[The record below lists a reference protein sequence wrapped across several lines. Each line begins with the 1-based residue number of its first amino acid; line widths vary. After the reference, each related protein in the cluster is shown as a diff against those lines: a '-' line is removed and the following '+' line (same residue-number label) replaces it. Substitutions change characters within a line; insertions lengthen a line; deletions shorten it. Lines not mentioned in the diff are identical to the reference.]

1 MKFRNIVKSYAWVV
15 VLMAFLVVFPIFI
28 PSLNFMN
35 IMSEILI
42 MAIFALSLNLLIGY
56 TGLVSFGHAAF
67 FAIGSYTVGIILQ
80 KYSISIFW
88 ALICGMALAGIA
100 ALLIGFFVTR
110 LTAIYFSF
118 LTLAFGQIIYTIIVK
133 WEGLT
138 GGDPGLVG
146 GIPRPPLD
154 LFGWVIDMQSPVSLY
169 YLIVVMF
176 LISTIIIK
184 IITDSPFGWIMRAI
198 RENSERINFLGIN
211 VRRFQ
216 IIIFTISG
224 IFTALAGGLVALHV
238 SGAYSD
244 HAYWS
249 KSAEPIFMIMV
260 GGMRVF
266 AGPIL
271 GAFIVTELSAYV
283 NKFVGLWG
291 LIFGGFLIAYL
302 MISREGILD
311 VIQAKWKSRVK
322 SNAN

>member
-1 MKFRNIVKSYAWVV
+1 MRIGNILKSYAWII
-15 VLMAFLVVFPIFI
+15 LLTIFLVFAPIFI

-67 FAIGSYTVGIILQ
+67 FAIGSYSVGILLQ
-80 KYSISIFW
+80 RYSISIFL
-88 ALICGMALAGIA
+88 ALLCGMILAGIV
-100 ALLIGFFVTR
+100 ALIIGYFVTR

-133 WEGLT
+133 WESLT
-138 GGDPGLVG
+138 GGDQGLVG
-146 GIPRPPLD
+146 GIPRPPID
-154 LFGWVIDMQSPVSLY
+154 IFGWIIDMKSPMSLY
-169 YLIVVMF
+169 YLIVIMF
-176 LISTIIIK
+176 CLSTIIIK

-198 RENSERINFLGIN
+198 RENTERIKFLGIN

-224 IFTALAGGLVALHV
+224 VFTGLAGGLVALHV

-260 GGMRVF
+260 GGLRVF

-271 GAFIVTELSAYV
+271 GSFIITELSAYV

-291 LIFGGFLIAYL
+291 LIFGGFLIVYL

-311 VIQAKWKSRVK
+311 VLQSRWRNRVK
-322 SNAN
+322 SINK

>member
-1 MKFRNIVKSYAWVV
+1 
-15 VLMAFLVVFPIFI
+15 
-28 PSLNFMN
+28 
-35 IMSEILI
+35 MSEILI

-80 KYSISIFW
+80 KYSISIFL
-88 ALICGMALAGIA
+88 ALICGMALAGVA
-100 ALLIGFFVTR
+100 ALIIGYFVTR

-133 WEGLT
+133 WESLT
-138 GGDPGLVG
+138 GGDQGLVG

-154 LFGWVIDMQSPVSLY
+154 LFGWVIDMKSPVSLY

-176 LISTIIIK
+176 FISTIIIK

-211 VRRFQ
+211 VRKFQ

-224 IFTALAGGLVALHV
+224 VFTALAGGLVALHV

-271 GAFIVTELSAYV
+271 GAFIVTELSADV
-283 NKFVGLWG
+283 IKFVGLWG
-291 LIFGGFLIAYL
+291 VIYGGFSIAYL

-322 SNAN
+322 SNPN

>member
-1 MKFRNIVKSYAWVV
+1 MRIRDTLKSYTWVI
-15 VLMAFLVVFPIFI
+15 LLAIFLACAPMFLF
-28 PSLNFMN
+28 SLNFMN

-42 MAIFALSLNLLIGY
+42 MAIFAVSLNLLIGY

-67 FAIGSYTVGIILQ
+67 FAIGSYTVGIMLQ
-80 KYSISIFW
+80 RYSISIFL
-88 ALICGMALAGIA
+88 ALLCGMILAGIA
-100 ALLIGFFVTR
+100 ALIIGYFVTR

-118 LTLAFGQIIYTIIVK
+118 LTLAFGQIIYTIIIK

-138 GGDPGLVG
+138 GGDQGLVG
-146 GIPRPPLD
+146 GIRRPPID
-154 LFGWVIDMQSPVSLY
+154 IFGCVIDMKSPMSLY

-176 LISTIIIK
+176 CLSTIIIK

-198 RENSERINFLGIN
+198 RENTERINFLGIN

-224 IFTALAGGLVALHV
+224 VFTALAGGLLALHV
-238 SGAYSD
+238 SGAYPD

-260 GGMRVF
+260 GGLRVF

-271 GAFIVTELSAYV
+271 GSFIVTEVSAYV
-283 NKFVGLWG
+283 TKFFGYWG

-311 VIQAKWKSRVK
+311 VMQARWRSRLK
-322 SNAN
+322 PDAK